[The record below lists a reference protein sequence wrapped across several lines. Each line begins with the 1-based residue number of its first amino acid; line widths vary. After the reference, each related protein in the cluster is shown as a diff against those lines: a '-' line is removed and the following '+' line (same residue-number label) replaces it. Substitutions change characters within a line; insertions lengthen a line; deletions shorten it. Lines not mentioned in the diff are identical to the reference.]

1 MQTTGRPALDFH
13 FQPEVVGQA
22 HRPGRVVLHGR
33 DAAVGG
39 ARPDGD
45 DGRGLVGE
53 AVDPLVGGDGLAV
66 LGVDPEAGPVALAVD
81 LLVADRALDDEDER
95 VELAL
100 LGVVPGLDVLV
111 ADLVRDDLV
120 VDHHARHAGD
130 DALDDVLEA
139 GVGGRGHGH
148 RVALAGESRGHP
160 QDVRSDLLGL
170 LLARNELDC
179 ACHRYSF
186 LADQQ
191 IRGSGSPTSWSMTRL
206 PPNAVCT
213 STIPGGSVFTS
224 PISTAPSQPGHRA
237 QRRQRRV
244 RRLGRHEGDE
254 LALVGHVHRVD
265 AEDLRGAG
273 HRRLHRHVAL
283 AHDHRHARGARQL
296 VEHRGDAA
304 ARRVAHAAQLR
315 SGRVEQRVDGRPQR
329 AACRTRPR
337 RRARTRRGRA

>member
-1 MQTTGRPALDFH
+1 MHTTGRPALDFH

-22 HRPGRVVLHGR
+22 HRPGRVVLHRR
-33 DAAVGG
+33 DPAVGG

-45 DGRGLVGE
+45 DGGRLVGQ

-66 LGVDPEAGPVALAVD
+66 LGVDAEAGPVALAVD
-81 LLVADRALDDEDER
+81 LLVGDRALDDEDEG

-100 LGVVPGLDVLV
+100 LGVVPGLDVLL
-111 ADLVRDDLV
+111 ADLVGDHLV
-120 VDHHARHAGD
+120 VDHHPRHAGD

-139 GVGGRGHGH
+139 GVRGRGHGH
-148 RVALAGESRGHP
+148 GVALAGEPRGHP
-160 QDVRSDLLGL
+160 QDVSGDLPRSSPAPVRTRLCLPSVLLP
-170 LLARNELDC
+170 
-179 ACHRYSF
+179 
-186 LADQQ
+186 ADQQ
-191 IRGSGSPTSWSMTRL
+191 IRGRGSPTSWSMTRL

-224 PISTAPSQPGHRA
+224 PISTARSQPGTARSA
-237 QRRQRRV
+237 VQ
-244 RRLGRHEGDE
+244 RRLGRLGRDEGHE

-273 HRRLHRHVAL
+273 HRRLHRDVAL

-315 SGRVEQRVDGRPQR
+315 GPRRR
-329 AACRTRPR
+329 AARRPPATASTCRTPRP
-337 RRARTRRGRA
+337 RRARTRRARA